1 MTDSEPTPPP
11 EKPAAT
17 VPAANVSRR
26 GFSVWWAVGL
36 AFVAFVGLIAIFS
49 GGSDTASNASGL
61 EEFEFQTADGGTTT
75 LAEFDGEPLVVNY
88 FAAWCP
94 PCRAELPDFEA
105 VHREMGEEVT
115 FVGVSRDNVTDAW
128 LTLIADTGV
137 TYTTVFEG
145 NVQGSFAFLDAR
157 AMPTTVFIA
166 ADGTVKQV
174 WSGLLDD
181 GTLRD
186 LINEHL
192 LDQAD
197 L

>member
-36 AFVAFVGLIAIFS
+36 AFVALVGLIAIFS